1 MVLHYESSF
10 IPSVDCSLPDF
21 HRSIAKRP
29 PSALQMLCLQMD
41 GCCKVEYRLGGFW
54 WEDRLPNDVRSES
67 NFINIGRGRTDAVHQ
82 YVSGA

>member
-1 MVLHYESSF
+1 
-10 IPSVDCSLPDF
+10 
-21 HRSIAKRP
+21 
-29 PSALQMLCLQMD
+29 MLCLQMD